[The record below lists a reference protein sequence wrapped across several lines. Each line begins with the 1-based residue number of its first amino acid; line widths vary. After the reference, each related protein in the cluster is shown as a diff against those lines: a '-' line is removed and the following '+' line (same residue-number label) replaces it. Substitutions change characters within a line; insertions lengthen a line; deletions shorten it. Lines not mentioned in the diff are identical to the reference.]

1 MKKTLYTLLLL
12 TTVTT
17 AFAQAVK
24 RNYMIGANIM
34 TTSVNFQNGN
44 TGFDLALQPKLGYFL
59 NENLVIGVAAE
70 LGVSAVKSNTTMSY
84 GVTPF
89 ARIFAGKANFDDI
102 PRRVLF
108 FVEAGAG
115 FGGRNSR
122 FEEADG
128 TKTNVTTNGAI
139 FYVGP
144 GVDIFLTRNVA
155 FEIGTEYRHIGGS
168 PDLNRVSLNLGFQIF
183 LSKNEGK
190 KVRQEIKSDMGM
202 NTSRL

>member
-1 MKKTLYTLLLL
+1 MKKTLHTLFLL
-12 TTVTT
+12 TIVGT
-17 AFAQAVK
+17 ATAQTAP

-34 TTSVNFQNGN
+34 TTSVNFQSGN
-44 TGFDLALQPKLGYFL
+44 TGYDLALQPKLGYFL

-70 LGVSAVKSNTTMSY
+70 LGVSAVKSNTTMNY
-84 GVTPF
+84 GITPF
-89 ARIFAGKANFDDI
+89 ARIFAGKANFSDI
-102 PRRVLF
+102 PTRVLF
-108 FVEAGAG
+108 FVEAGGG

-122 FEEADG
+122 FEAPDG

-155 FEIGTEYRHIGGS
+155 FEIGAEYRHIGGE

-190 KVRQEIKSDMGM
+190 KARQEIKADM
-202 NTSRL
+202 